1 MMTRRE
7 EVLNA
12 IRSFVKTHGYAPT
25 VRDLA
30 DILGVGH
37 STIQRAL
44 TDLVNDGKIQ
54 RAGGVS
60 RGLVVKE
67 EGTK

>member
-1 MMTRRE
+1 MITRRE
-7 EVLNA
+7 EVLKA
-12 IRSFVKTHGYAPT
+12 IRGFVKSHGYAPT

-30 DILGVGH
+30 DMLGVGH
-37 STIQRAL
+37 STIQKAL

-60 RGLVVKE
+60 RGLVVKGE
-67 EGTK
+67 